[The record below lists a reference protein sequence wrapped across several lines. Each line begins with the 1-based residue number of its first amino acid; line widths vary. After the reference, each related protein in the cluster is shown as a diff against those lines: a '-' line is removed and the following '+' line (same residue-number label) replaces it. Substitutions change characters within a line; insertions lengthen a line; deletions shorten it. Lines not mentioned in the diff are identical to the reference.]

1 MTPEPQRLERL
12 ADRLR
17 AVEPFIASPGAKI
30 RGWNQVLAAVEQSA
44 TVRSRSH
51 PLRRLL
57 VAAAL
62 VAMLLVVGAAAGAAD
77 SLPDSPLYPLK
88 GVLENARGA
97 LTFSP
102 SDQFAYHLDLSRTR
116 LTEADAMI
124 ARHRLDLAN
133 RALAGLNDQLAAA
146 AQVVRAQKQK
156 DPAVASDMENRLRRA
171 IATQDAH
178 LQDLQGQVLSPATLA
193 AIARARDRAARV
205 LPSALPKP

>member
-17 AVEPFIASPGAKI
+17 AVEPYIASPGAKI

-57 VAAAL
+57 VAAAI
-62 VAMLLVVGAAAGAAD
+62 VVVLLVVGAVAVSAD
-77 SLPDSPLYPLK
+77 SLPDSPIYPLK
-88 GVLENARGA
+88 GLLENARGA
-97 LTFSP
+97 LAFSP

-124 ARHRLDLAN
+124 ARHRLDLAS
-133 RALAGLNDQLAAA
+133 RALGGLNDQLTAA
-146 AQVVRAQKQK
+146 AQVVRAQKLK
-156 DPAVASDMENRLRRA
+156 DPAVATDMENRLRRA

-178 LQDLQGQVLSPATLA
+178 LQDLQGQVLNPATLD
-193 AIARARDRAARV
+193 AITRARDRAAKA
-205 LPSALPKP
+205 LPSPLPKP